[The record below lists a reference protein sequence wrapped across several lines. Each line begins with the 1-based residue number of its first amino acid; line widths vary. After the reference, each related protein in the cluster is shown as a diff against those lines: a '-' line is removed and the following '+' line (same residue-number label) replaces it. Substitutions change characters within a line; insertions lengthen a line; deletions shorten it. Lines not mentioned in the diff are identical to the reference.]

1 MLARI
6 QAEAA
11 RLARELKH
19 NAVTE
24 LHILLAW
31 LLSVDDL
38 KHPNKDVVRAN
49 LRERLKHAIADGKVG
64 EAKGPSLSISPGA
77 RVFLREISNN
87 SSDLLK
93 FKELLEQCG
102 ISDSSVVVESGAS
115 STVAGQQSDLDIA
128 LATLN
133 SMIGLAEVKKKMN
146 DLVAIEKVR
155 AIQGAKGI
163 KTVRSGLNLV
173 FTGDPGTGKTTVA
186 RLVGDIY
193 RALGL
198 LSSGHLV
205 EASQS
210 DLIAKFT
217 GQTTNKTQKVIN
229 SALGGVLFIDEAY
242 ALSQS
247 GTGGFGAEAINTLV
261 KAMDDHRDDLAV
273 IVAGYTEEMI
283 PFIKSNPGLKS
294 RFTNQFYFE
303 NYTTAELFQI
313 FKKSSDDLQIT
324 FSEEVGVRVK
334 RHLDLNPTSGSGGN
348 GRYVRNLF
356 AALYDNMAIRA
367 MADGIIEDGEMSEF
381 LSEDVPY
388 SLNDHQPPTTVA
400 AALEELDSLIGLQS
414 VKDKMREIIA
424 VQGARVALEKANRP
438 APMPALNLVFS
449 GPPGT
454 GKTTVA
460 RIVSRIYQALGALPR
475 GHIVEVGREHLIGQY
490 LGQTGPKVAARV
502 DEAIGGVLFID
513 EAYSL
518 TSDSGPSH
526 ASFGEEA
533 LAALITH
540 IENKRGTFATVLA
553 GYRDEMNRFLEVNP
567 GLKSRMDYTIEFPDY
582 STDELLQIFLKL
594 AEKNQ
599 VAVTDD
605 VRIALKKHLASNETG
620 GVQGNGRYVRK
631 LYDATYTNMAM
642 RAAAVDFDL
651 DVLGAFIEEDV
662 PKYLVKKTTQNPIG
676 FQA

>member
-11 RLARELKH
+11 RIARELKH

-24 LHILLAW
+24 IHILLAW
-31 LLSVDDL
+31 LLVVEEL

-49 LRERLKHAIADGKVG
+49 LRERLKRAIADGKVG
-64 EAKGPSLSISPGA
+64 EAKGPSLSISPEG
-77 RVFLREISNN
+77 RNYLREIAAESSNL
-87 SSDLLK
+87 DK
-93 FKELLEQCG
+93 FKELLEKCG
-102 ISDSSVVVESGAS
+102 ISDASVVIDTGATSGE
-115 STVAGQQSDLDIA
+115 AGQQSELDTA
-128 LATLN
+128 LQALN
-133 SMIGLAEVKKKMN
+133 SMIGLTEVKKKMN

-155 AIQGAKGI
+155 AVQEARGI
-163 KTVRSGLNLV
+163 KTVRSGLNLI

-210 DLIAKFT
+210 DLIAKYV
-217 GQTTNKTQKVIN
+217 GQTTNKTQKVID

-242 ALSQS
+242 ALSQKDA
-247 GTGGFGAEAINTLV
+247 GGYGAEAINTLV
-261 KAMDDHRDDLAV
+261 KAMDDNRENLAV

-283 PFIKSNPGLKS
+283 PFINSNPGLKS

-313 FKKSSDDLQIT
+313 FQSSCRDLEIT

-348 GRYVRNLF
+348 GRYVRNFF
-356 AALYDNMAIRA
+356 AAMYDNMAIRA

-381 LSEDVPY
+381 VAEDVPY
-388 SLNDHQPPTTVA
+388 SLSDHKAPTTVA
-400 AALEELDSLIGLQS
+400 KALEELDSLVGLQS
-414 VKDKMREIIA
+414 VKDKMREIVA
-424 VQGARVALEKANRP
+424 VQGARITLEKANRP
-438 APMPALNLVFS
+438 APTPALNLVFT

-475 GHIVEVGREHLIGQY
+475 GHIIEVGREDLVAQY
-490 LGQTGPKVAARV
+490 VGQTAPKVAARV
-502 DEAIGGVLFID
+502 EEALGGVLFVD

-518 TSDSGPSH
+518 AIGSGQG
-526 ASFGEEA
+526 ANFGEEA
-533 LAALITH
+533 IATLITH
-540 IENKRGTFATVLA
+540 IENKRGTFATILA
-553 GYRDEMNRFLEVNP
+553 GYKDEMQTFLNVNP
-567 GLKSRMDYTIEFPDY
+567 GLKSRMDHTVEFQDYTPA
-582 STDELLQIFLKL
+582 ELLQIFLQL

-605 VRIALKKHLASNETG
+605 VRVALKAHFDTNPTG
-620 GVQGNGRYVRK
+620 GAEGNGRYVRK
-631 LYDATYTNMAM
+631 LYDATYTNMAV
-642 RAAAVDFDL
+642 RASALDFDL
-651 DVLGAFIEEDV
+651 DTLSVFIPGDV
-662 PKYLVKKTTQNPIG
+662 PKQLSKRVAKNPIG